1 MSVTAGEFFVN
12 LGIKGAEKTVGAIS
26 SVRKGL
32 NETAST
38 SLETKAAIVGVLYA
52 FERMFAASGAMGTGL
67 TNFNALM
74 GVSTKTLQQYQFA
87 ARQMGVT
94 NEDTANT
101 FKTLQATM
109 SKTLMGEGAP
119 KGLARVAALTGG
131 ITPQDILKFQSNP
144 ELLIQ
149 KLQDYALREKNLG
162 LRNEVLKSFN
172 LSDPMIAAMSR
183 QAFTPGNLAKAPT
196 YGDAEIKQL
205 DRANIAW
212 SNLGT
217 KIEMAFGHFNA
228 KHGMQLVS
236 DFSKITD
243 QVLRLAEAFT
253 RLAEKLKV
261 FDWIGK
267 IFTGWSMI
275 FEGATGAVDKLGS
288 EKGRKQLGGDVMDFF
303 KEMPSVFKAMLDD
316 VSPETKD
323 KFKKILYGDTPF
335 YKPLPQ
341 GAAQIAAPPAPVN
354 AGPGATTTSNVEV
367 NQTLNFQHDGKDHK
381 KVGDSTKKAVQDFY
395 RQNPAVGQG
404 S

>member
-38 SLETKAAIVGVLYA
+38 SIETKAAIVGVMYA

-67 TNFNALM
+67 TNFNSLL
-74 GVSTKTLQQYQFA
+74 GVSTKTIQQYQYA
-87 ARQMGVT
+87 ARQMGVA

-101 FKTLQATM
+101 FRALQGLM

-131 ITPQDILKFQSNP
+131 ISPQDILNFQKSP
-144 ELLIQ
+144 DLLIQ
-149 KLQDYALREKNLG
+149 KLQQYAQREKNLG

-172 LSDPMIAAMSR
+172 LSDAMIAAMSR
-183 QAFTPGNLAKAPT
+183 NAFSPSQLAKAPM
-196 YGDAEIKQL
+196 YSENEIHAL

-217 KIEMAFGHFNA
+217 KIEMAIGKFNA
-228 KHGMQLVS
+228 KHGGQLVKDIS
-236 DFSKITD
+236 HITD
-243 QVLRLAEAFT
+243 EVLRLVEAFT

-267 IFTGWSMI
+267 IFQGWSLI
-275 FEGATGAVDKLGS
+275 FEGATTAVDKMGS
-288 EKGRKQLGGDVMDFF
+288 AKGRTQLGGDIKDFF
-303 KEMPSVFKAMLDD
+303 KEMPSVFGAMLDD
-316 VSPETKD
+316 ISPETKD
-323 KFKKILYGDTPF
+323 KFKQILYGDTPF

-341 GAAQIAAPPAPVN
+341 GTAGAVTPRMPPA
-354 AGPGATTTSNVEV
+354 AGPSTSNTQNVNV
-367 NQTLNFQHDGKDHK
+367 NQTLNFSHDGKDHK
-381 KVGDSTKKAVQDFY
+381 QTGDSTKKAIQDFY

>member
-12 LGIKGAEKTVGAIS
+12 LGVKGAEKTVGAIT

-38 SLETKAAIVGVLYA
+38 SLETKAAIVGAMYA
-52 FERMFAASGAMGTGL
+52 LERMFAASGAMGTGL
-67 TNFNALM
+67 TNFNSLL
-74 GVSTKTLQQYQFA
+74 GVSTKTLQQYQYA

-94 NEDTANT
+94 NEETAGT
-101 FKTLQATM
+101 FRSLQGLM

-119 KGLARVAALTGG
+119 KGLARVAQLTGG
-131 ITPQDILKFQSNP
+131 MSPADILRYQQHP
-144 ELLIQ
+144 EELIN
-149 KLQDYALREKNLG
+149 KLQMYALREKNLG

-172 LSDPMIAAMSR
+172 LSDSMIAAMSR
-183 QAFTPGNLAKAPT
+183 NAFTPSALARAPT
-196 YGDAEIKQL
+196 YSEGEIRQL

-212 SNLGT
+212 SNLGQ
-217 KIEMAFGHFNA
+217 KIEMAFGRFNA
-228 KHGMQLVS
+228 KHGMGLVRDIS
-236 DFSKITD
+236 HITD
-243 QVLRLAEAFT
+243 EVIRLAEAFT

-267 IFTGWSMI
+267 IFQGWSMI
-275 FEGATGAVDKLGS
+275 FEGATSAVDKLQTA
-288 EKGRKQLGGDVMDFF
+288 KGRETLGTDIKDFF

-341 GAAQIAAPPAPVN
+341 GPAGVAAPPAP
-354 AGPGATTTSNVEV
+354 ATTGPSTSSTQNVNV

-381 KVGDSTKKAVQDFY
+381 KTADSTKKAVQDFY